1 VNYWILLVAALIAL
15 AVLLLAHAAVWGWVY
30 RVPPRQDELR
40 FADTRDGWR
49 LAIARRAPRAAA
61 RWPPVLLCHGLSAN
75 RSSLDFGVERW
86 SLSRALADAGFD
98 CFAVDLRG
106 HGASRPAR
114 RGAPRGWT
122 FDTYLAEDIPAA
134 LDEVRAATG
143 APQVLWVGHSQGALL
158 GLVAAG
164 LFPDR
169 IAGVV
174 ALAPPTHFQ
183 VPDALRRYLRFAF
196 LATGRGHRLLARAA
210 SPLGGRIHPALAQLA
225 MNSRNVDPR
234 LYRQVMANVVEDVA
248 PGVLRQFIQWAR
260 RDRFTSLDGTVD
272 YRAGL
277 ARARQPALFV
287 SGAGDLLVPPVA
299 VRSGA
304 EVWGG
309 EKEYWNAGREA
320 GLSADYGHSD
330 LIFGKRAPE
339 EIFPRVAKWLQA
351 HSEAALP
358 PPVPTPA

>member
-1 VNYWILLVAALIAL
+1 MSHW
-15 AVLLLAHAAVWGWVY
+15 LLLAVALLALVVLLFVHAAVWGWVY
-30 RVPPRQDELR
+30 RVAPRQDELR
-40 FADTRDGWR
+40 FAETRDGWR
-49 LAIARRAPRAAA
+49 LALARRAPRGAP

-75 RSSLDFGVERW
+75 RASLDFGVERW
-86 SLSRALADAGFD
+86 SLSRALAEGGFD
-98 CFAVDLRG
+98 CFALDLRG
-106 HGASRPAR
+106 HGASRLAR

-134 LDEVRAATG
+134 LDEIRRATG

-164 LFPDR
+164 LFPNR

-174 ALAPPTHFQ
+174 ALAPPTHFH
-183 VPDALRRYLRFAF
+183 VPEALRRYLRFAF

-210 SPLGGRIHPALAQLA
+210 APLGGRLHPAVAQFA

-234 LYRQVMANVVEDVA
+234 LYRQVMANVVEDVS
-248 PGVLRQFIQWAR
+248 PGVLRQFIEWAR
-260 RDRFTSLDGTVD
+260 RDRFTSLDGAVD

-277 ARARQPALFV
+277 AHARQPALFI

-330 LIFGKRAPE
+330 LIFGLRAPE
-339 EIFPRVAKWLQA
+339 EIYPRVVQWLRA
-351 HSEAALP
+351 RSEAALP
-358 PPVPTPA
+358 MPVPPAA